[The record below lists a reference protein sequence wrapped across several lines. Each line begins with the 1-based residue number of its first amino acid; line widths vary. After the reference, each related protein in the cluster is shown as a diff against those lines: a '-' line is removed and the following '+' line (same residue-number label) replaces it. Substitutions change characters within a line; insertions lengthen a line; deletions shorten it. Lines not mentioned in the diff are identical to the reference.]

1 MHTIVVSFLF
11 WGGGVFILDL
21 TRTISNKPNCS
32 IKLLNFH
39 IFGVIFLDLASF
51 MMQCSDLSAP
61 KAAKGFVK
69 PAMNEVQ
76 PKRGKTITYQP
87 SQKARAWVGDTGELK
102 VAEMVLAKN

>member
-1 MHTIVVSFLF
+1 
-11 WGGGVFILDL
+11 
-21 TRTISNKPNCS
+21 
-32 IKLLNFH
+32 
-39 IFGVIFLDLASF
+39 

-102 VAEMVLAKN
+102 VAEMVLTKN

>member
-1 MHTIVVSFLF
+1 
-11 WGGGVFILDL
+11 
-21 TRTISNKPNCS
+21 
-32 IKLLNFH
+32 
-39 IFGVIFLDLASF
+39 

-69 PAMNEVQ
+69 PAINEVQ

-102 VAEMVLAKN
+102 VAEMVLTKNWVKCHA